1 MVVCIRN
8 GRQDSLYQ
16 PVGGTAGISG
26 LTAAIQ
32 RTNNEQCSRP
42 QSDCV
47 DNSYQNL
54 RFSQMSIYFAYTN
67 LLVMCPINEI
77 FVFIIYTCSNLFQ
90 SQSNLKKGLPSLLQP
105 SENNSTIPHNVAILA
120 ITMY

>member
-47 DNSYQNL
+47 GNGYQNL
-54 RFSQMSIYFAYTN
+54 RFFLTASRFSSWMCSVSGISFGQT
-67 LLVMCPINEI
+67 LV
-77 FVFIIYTCSNLFQ
+77 Q
-90 SQSNLKKGLPSLLQP
+90 
-105 SENNSTIPHNVAILA
+105 ENWV
-120 ITMY
+120 